1 MKTGIALTLLMAAFG
16 ANPKALAGT
25 GPDACNFTDQK
36 GQVWSK
42 VGNAST
48 TGDGYQGICLAKA
61 EGQDRYQFISFE
73 GVLEPHLIGPEFRQ
87 NELYDLKWK
96 LKELQNS
103 EALLRIPRSEE
114 SLPESLRIFLKFF
127 SNTLA
132 PITGDEKSRAFT
144 AEELDEIV
152 LVIEFTRS
160 QSMVAREVQSPDDS
174 GVLYGRIVHRANPSE
189 SIEFR
194 RKGATYSW
202 VANRAGSLPV
212 SLDFKM
218 TDHPVFKRVIERKKA
233 RTARWGAK
241 TTGKIFKGEYD
252 HRDDID
258 FGCFEVRVIHLY
270 ILGSAIAL
278 LLNPAALTLAI
289 FLAPHAISLAPVIL
303 GSIAHPFVAL
313 YHVPGNLHRAH
324 HERKLDKKLIRAIR
338 GESLS
343 VSSEDFEL
351 LVKKISLSFP
361 TPETVDSERVVP

>member
-1 MKTGIALTLLMAAFG
+1 MKTSIALTLLMAAFG

-61 EGQDRYQFISFE
+61 EGQDRYQFISYL
-73 GVLEPHLIGPEFRQ
+73 GVLEPNLIGPEFRQ

-96 LKELQNS
+96 LKELQKS
-103 EALLRIPRSEE
+103 EALRRIPRSEE

-132 PITGDEKSRAFT
+132 PITGDEESRGFT
-144 AEELDEIV
+144 SDELDEIV

-241 TTGKIFKGEYD
+241 TTGKIFKWEYSEG
-252 HRDDID
+252 D
-258 FGCFEVRVIHLY
+258 FECFPVGLTVGY
-270 ILGSAIAL
+270 IAFSAMAL
-278 LLNPAALTLAI
+278 LVSPAALTLAI
-289 FLAPHAISLAPVIL
+289 FLAPHALPLAPVIL

-324 HERKLDKKLIRAIR
+324 HERKLDRKLMRAIR

-351 LVKKISLSFP
+351 LLQKLFSSLP
-361 TPETVDSERVVP
+361 PQAQPINTNGGAPW